1 LPATSTLAHLASEIG
16 EVDMSLGSE
25 FKEFA
30 MKGNVI
36 DLAVGVVIGAAF
48 GKIVASL
55 VADIVM
61 PPLGLVIGNVNFTDL
76 AVAIG
81 HDPKGKEV
89 LWRYGAFI
97 QTIFEFLIIALV
109 LFLIIKGINRLKRPP
124 PPSATA
130 PPIPPTRTEQ
140 LLEEIRDQLAK
151 R

>member
-1 LPATSTLAHLASEIG
+1 MG
-16 EVDMSLGSE
+16 LGSE

-97 QTIFEFLIIALV
+97 QTIFEFVIIALV
-109 LFLIIKGINRLKRPP
+109 LFIIIKGINRLKRPP

>member
-1 LPATSTLAHLASEIG
+1 
-16 EVDMSLGSE
+16 MSLGSE

-55 VADIVM
+55 VGDVVM
-61 PPLGLVIGNVNFTDL
+61 PPLGLIIGNVNFTDL
-76 AVAIG
+76 AVEIG

-89 LWRYGAFI
+89 LWRYGAFL
-97 QTIFEFLIIALV
+97 QTLFEFLIIALV
-109 LFLIIKGINRLKRPP
+109 LFIIIKGINRIKRPRPAAAPEAPP
-124 PPSATA
+124 PPTKS
-130 PPIPPTRTEQ
+130 EQ
-140 LLEEIRDQLAK
+140 LLQEIRDALVK

>member
-1 LPATSTLAHLASEIG
+1 
-16 EVDMSLGSE
+16 MSLGSE

-81 HDPKGKEV
+81 RDPKGKEV

-109 LFLIIKGINRLKRPP
+109 LFIIIKGINRLKRPP
-124 PPSATA
+124 PPSPTA
-130 PPIPPTRTEQ
+130 PVIPPTRTEQ